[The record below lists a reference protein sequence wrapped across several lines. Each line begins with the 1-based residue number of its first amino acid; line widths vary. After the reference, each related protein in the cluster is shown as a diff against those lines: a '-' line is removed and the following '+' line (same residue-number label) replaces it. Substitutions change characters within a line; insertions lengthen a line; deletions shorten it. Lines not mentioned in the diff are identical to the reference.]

1 MGLRI
6 EIVPVTMYQQNCS
19 LIWDDTSKQAAVVD
33 PGGDVASIMACIE
46 KYELKVE
53 KILLT
58 HAHFD
63 HAGGAEELSYTIAKK
78 AQMPDKDEQ
87 GRRSIPIIGSHQDD
101 KFLCDTLDEQLAQV
115 GFKPAPP
122 FTPDEWLNEG
132 DKVSIGSEVLDVYHT
147 PGHTPGHIIFF
158 YPPLKLAWVGDVLF
172 KGSIGRTD
180 FPRGDLN
187 ALTASIKN
195 KLWPL
200 GNDVTFIPGHGPHST
215 FGEERRTN
223 PYVAD
228 EMPIY

>member
-1 MGLRI
+1 MGLRV

-33 PGGDVASIMACIE
+33 PGGDVPKIMSAID
-46 KYELKVE
+46 KHGLRVE

-63 HAGGAEELSYTIAKK
+63 HAGGAEELSYTLAQK
-78 AQMPDKDEQ
+78 AGLAEKDAQ
-87 GRRSIPIIGSHQDD
+87 GKRSIPIIGSHPDD
-101 KFLCDTLDEQLAQV
+101 KFLLDTLDEQLASV
-115 GFKPAPP
+115 GFKAAPA
-122 FTPDEWLNEG
+122 FSPDQWLNEG
-132 DKVSIGSEVLDVYHT
+132 DTVTIGVETLDVYHT

-158 YPPLKLAWVGDVLF
+158 SPLLNLAWVGDVLF

-187 ALTASIKN
+187 DLTASIKN

-223 PYVAD
+223 PFVAD
-228 EMPIY
+228 EMPLY